1 MSVCRRRLASDL
13 ARASDMHPAQGALED
28 HRDLLSGS
36 LHHRLKLLSLEIW
49 SLASYRCSMSGKGI
63 GHFFVWVI
71 VLFLAS
77 MFLFNGAVMLISPR
91 TWFRLPSWLA
101 GHGTMTE
108 RKYDS
113 RSGRLQVRMLGAIF
127 IGVVA
132 YVVIDILRG
141 L

>member
-1 MSVCRRRLASDL
+1 MSVFRRRLASDL
-13 ARASDMHPAQGALED
+13 ARASDMHPAQGALEG
-28 HRDLLSGS
+28 HLDLLSGS
-36 LHHRLKLLSLEIW
+36 LDHRLKLLSLEIW
-49 SLASYRCSMSGKGI
+49 SNARYRCSMSGTGI
-63 GHFFVWVI
+63 GHFFGWVI
-71 VLFLAS
+71 AVSLAF
-77 MFLFNGAVMLISPR
+77 MFLLNGAVMLISPSR
-91 TWFRLPSWLA
+91 WFRLPSWLA